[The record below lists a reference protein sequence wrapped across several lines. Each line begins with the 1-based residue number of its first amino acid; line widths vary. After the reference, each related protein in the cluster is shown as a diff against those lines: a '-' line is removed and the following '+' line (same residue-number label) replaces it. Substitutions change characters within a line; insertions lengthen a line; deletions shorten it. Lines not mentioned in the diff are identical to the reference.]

1 MSKSKK
7 VDRGADLQSEFP
19 DSEVELGKKRKS
31 GREKDRGTP
40 TSMGLTDSEADAAIA
55 ERAARRLQSDGTDDK
70 GGTNFEGT
78 LKRKKRK
85 KKRLSTAD
93 TSEFET
99 TIFDATVDGSSI
111 PTPRGEDSHE
121 ESVLTKPLPPLQ
133 MLSRNQLPARVI
145 HQEASTPSITA
156 QKLPGIGNQGQKG
169 FQLMASQNGLALGL
183 GLGFPPAS
191 SGATKSSGSTP
202 RMALD
207 L

>member
-7 VDRGADLQSEFP
+7 LEKVASEVQAEYL
-19 DSEVELGKKRKS
+19 DSEVELGRKRKS
-31 GREKDRGTP
+31 GREKDRSTP

-55 ERAARRLQSDGTDDK
+55 ERAARRLQSDGNDEK

-99 TIFDATVDGSSI
+99 TIFAATVDGSSI

-133 MLSRNQLPARVI
+133 MLSRNQPPARAV
-145 HQEASTPSITA
+145 HQEAPTPSITA
-156 QKLPGIGNQGQKG
+156 QKLPGIGNGGQKG
-169 FQLMASQNGLALGL
+169 FQLMTSQNGLGL
-183 GLGFPPAS
+183 GLAFPPAS
-191 SGATKSSGSTP
+191 SGASKSSGSTP